1 MMKVYKDNNVSM
13 SGGCLPLLIQ
23 FPILIGL
30 YQVIQKPLSYLLNF
44 DFKAEETI
52 SKLVDVVN
60 KMAENGGLEHVKN
73 IIELNGAEL
82 ATNIQKFNQIPF
94 LTWTRYLNEKIGE
107 FGDMVLNFNFMG
119 LDLSAKPSISLS
131 AIFNGN
137 FDNLS
142 TVLLI
147 LIPAVAVF
155 TTWLSTHLMQ
165 KMSGTNNAQAG
176 ETAQSMTKSMNLMMP
191 IMTGIFTFTLP
202 GAMGIYWI
210 ASNIMQI
217 VTQYMLNKF
226 LENKEDDFVVK
237 VPEKNRNN
245 RKKRK

>member
-1 MMKVYKDNNVSM
+1 LF
-13 SGGCLPLLIQ
+13 G
-23 FPILIGL
+23 F
-30 YQVIQKPLSYLLNF
+30 YQVIQKPMKYLLRL
-44 DFKAEETI
+44 DFNSQSILDKVEAAYQRVVQVLNPQTAE
-52 SKLVDVVN
+52 KC
-60 KMAENGGLEHVKN
+60 LEYMQRDDQ
-73 IIELNGAEL
+73 IGFLRCITELS
-82 ATNIQKFNQIPF
+82 
-94 LTWTRYLNEKIGE
+94 EKTGE
-107 FGDMVLNFNFMG
+107 FAEWVLNFNFLG
-119 LDLSAKPSISLS
+119 LDLSRNPSASIS
-131 AIFNGN
+131 AISSGN

-142 TVLLI
+142 TMLLI
-147 LIPAVAVF
+147 LIPVIAVF

-165 KMSGTNNAQAG
+165 KMSGTNNSGAG
-176 ETAQSMTKSMNLMMP
+176 ESAQSMTKSMNLMMP